1 MALANRPKKVT
12 SRIEFKKPKSM
23 LLPLTSLASVESLS
37 VPLVQEVVLSA
48 DIRCTECQKKV
59 AEIIS
64 RMNETDSV
72 SVNVLEKKVT
82 LTCRYPAFKV
92 PSKQVAAINRNPF
105 SKIATIK
112 RMFRN
117 S

>member
-64 RMNETDSV
+64 RMNDVCEVGYIRCMLD
-72 SVNVLEKKVT
+72 
-82 LTCRYPAFKV
+82 A
-92 PSKQVAAINRNPF
+92 
-105 SKIATIK
+105 
-112 RMFRN
+112 
-117 S
+117 